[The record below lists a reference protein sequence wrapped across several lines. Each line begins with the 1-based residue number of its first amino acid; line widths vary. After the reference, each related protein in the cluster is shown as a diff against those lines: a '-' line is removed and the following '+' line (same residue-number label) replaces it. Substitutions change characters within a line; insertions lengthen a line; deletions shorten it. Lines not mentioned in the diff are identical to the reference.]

1 MNIIINHLDLPC
13 DIKYVITAFC
23 YNHDGY
29 TYCEKNAIQKCRKQK
44 EATVLRFLAEFKYW
58 KSTETS
64 IQWLKPGPRILG
76 SGAYTSDQFELN
88 RLKEMKENNV
98 ISSESYARIMNV
110 IENEKQT
117 TTYKK
122 N

>member
-1 MNIIINHLDLPC
+1 
-13 DIKYVITAFC
+13 
-23 YNHDGY
+23 
-29 TYCEKNAIQKCRKQK
+29 
-44 EATVLRFLAEFKYW
+44 LRFLAELKYW
-58 KSTETS
+58 KSTETA
-64 IQWLKPGPRILG
+64 IQWLKPGPPALG

-88 RLKEMKENNV
+88 QLKEMKENNV